1 MQGYDRLCVRVTLEV
16 ARLDSEAKQARPG
29 DTSKLGF
36 EAQPRGFSSCM
47 QKKHQPKTNTEL
59 AALGGFDHPV
69 HATKQPAVGSCR
81 HGSRYLRDL
90 KTAHT
95 RACSA
100 WQVMPSCKHAC
111 ISFIHAWGA
120 LHDVITSV
128 PIQICP

>member
-90 KTAHT
+90 KTGSHT
-95 RACSA
+95 CLQRLAGYAVLQACMH
-100 WQVMPSCKHAC
+100 QLHSCMGGPA
-111 ISFIHAWGA
+111 
-120 LHDVITSV
+120 
-128 PIQICP
+128 